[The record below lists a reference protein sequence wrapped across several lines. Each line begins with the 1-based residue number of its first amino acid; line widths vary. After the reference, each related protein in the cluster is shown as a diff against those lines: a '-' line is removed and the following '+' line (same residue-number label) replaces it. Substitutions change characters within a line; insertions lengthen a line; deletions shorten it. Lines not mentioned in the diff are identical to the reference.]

1 MKILL
6 DLKKFWKADLTSGF
20 ILSLI
25 ALPLCIGIAGA
36 SIGNGSLS
44 PAVSGL
50 MSAIVGG
57 LIVSRLSGANVAIH
71 GPAAGLIVIVQHFS
85 SSKTIRDI

>member
-1 MKILL
+1 MKAWN
-6 DLKKFWKADLTSGF
+6 DLKTHWRADLTAGF

-44 PAVSGL
+44 PAVSGRR
-50 MSAIVGG
+50 AGR
-57 LIVSRLSGANVAIH
+57 SRCSTSIC
-71 GPAAGLIVIVQHFS
+71 
-85 SSKTIRDI
+85 